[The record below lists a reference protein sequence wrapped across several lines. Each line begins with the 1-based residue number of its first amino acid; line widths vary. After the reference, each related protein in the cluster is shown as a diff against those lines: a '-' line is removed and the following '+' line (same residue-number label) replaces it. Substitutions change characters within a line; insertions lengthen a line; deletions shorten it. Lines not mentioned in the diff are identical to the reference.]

1 MFSYIKKQLNFVGG
15 VWFFYYLF
23 IKFNMEEWF
32 FHQDWYGK
40 YYYYFIF
47 IIKIIYI
54 YIYIIL
60 KYGKHQ
66 NNLITMER
74 SNDTIWNNQNI
85 ENLFEIWSKLD
96 SIIYNLAK

>member
-1 MFSYIKKQLNFVGG
+1 MIFPSGLIWKILLLFY
-15 VWFFYYLF
+15 FYY
-23 IKFNMEEWF
+23 KN
-32 FHQDWYGK
+32 H
-40 YYYYFIF
+40 
-47 IIKIIYI
+47 I

-85 ENLFEIWSKLD
+85 ENLFEI
-96 SIIYNLAK
+96 